1 LSGRQSEDIIE
12 RVQDYKQRNT
22 TVTQSIFYKEN
33 SDFES
38 RSISRKSSSSS
49 DRTSKKTKSTKRAR
63 SAKSKDKH
71 KTTNQVKLSDVLM
84 SGPALVSKKA
94 GASNAA
100 QRFVVLTSNMLCCYK
115 EFGIGP
121 SPTDA
126 IEVQKIVNINCSLR
140 ILTLTVSTSQQS

>member
-1 LSGRQSEDIIE
+1 M
-12 RVQDYKQRNT
+12 
-22 TVTQSIFYKEN
+22 TQSIFYKDN

-38 RSISRKSSSSS
+38 RSISRRSSSSS
-49 DRTSKKTKSTKRAR
+49 SSGKSSKKTKSTKRAR
-63 SAKSKDKH
+63 SAKSKDKK
-71 KTTNQVKLSDVLM
+71 KTSNQVKLSDVLM

-100 QRFVVLTSNMLCCYK
+100 QRFVVLTSNLLCCFK

-126 IEVQKIVNINCSLR
+126 IEVQKIVNIHCSLR
-140 ILTLTVSTSQQS
+140 ILTITMSSSQQS